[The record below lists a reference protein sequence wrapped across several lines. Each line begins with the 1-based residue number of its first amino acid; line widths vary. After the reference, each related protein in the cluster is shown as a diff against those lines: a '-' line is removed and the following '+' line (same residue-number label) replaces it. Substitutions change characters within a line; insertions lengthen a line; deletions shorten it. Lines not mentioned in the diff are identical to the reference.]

1 MDKYK
6 SVLEMK
12 AMKLELKEKEL
23 EMEEKQMHAEHRVK
37 ELEAQNAKLLAASSG
52 SPFAA
57 RGVTKQ
63 ALFNDYRNEGVEN
76 PALVGER
83 FRDAFGNAQRVYVR
97 FQNFIFDLPV
107 VHVWTL
113 TLQNQVRLP

>member
-1 MDKYK
+1 M
-6 SVLEMK
+6 STSK
-12 AMKLELKEKEL
+12 ALLVRKEL
-23 EMEEKQMHAEHRVK
+23 LR
-37 ELEAQNAKLLAASSG
+37 LA
-52 SPFAA
+52 
-57 RGVTKQ
+57 VE

-107 VHVWTL
+107 VHAWTL